1 MYSARVPKTNA
12 NLAIDVLGD
21 MRFQPLLDPAELEK
35 ERLVVLEELR
45 MYQDSP
51 QEYVHSLFEQISWPD
66 HPLGRDVGGTEASV
80 RALTRDDLMRYLE
93 QHYLLRNL
101 VLNIPGPVTHDE
113 AIGL

>member
-21 MRFQPLLDPAELEK
+21 MRFQPLLDSAELEK

-66 HPLGRDVGGTEASV
+66 HPLGRDVGGPRRPSAPCRVMTCCATSKSI
-80 RALTRDDLMRYLE
+80 TCC
-93 QHYLLRNL
+93 
-101 VLNIPGPVTHDE
+101 VTWS
-113 AIGL
+113 